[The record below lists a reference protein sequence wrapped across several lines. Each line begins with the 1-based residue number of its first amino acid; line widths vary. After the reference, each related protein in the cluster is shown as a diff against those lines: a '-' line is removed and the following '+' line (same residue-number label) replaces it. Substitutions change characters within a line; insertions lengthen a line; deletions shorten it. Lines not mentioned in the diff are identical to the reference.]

1 MGIAL
6 GIVVHMKKK
15 NQKEI
20 RLYEGVPLHTWLSS
34 LLFCG
39 ALVASLFFNGSK
51 FEFLAISQILLL
63 SVFLV
68 IILTSY
74 KRGIKISRTFLALS
88 VTLFWSW
95 LLLSSQFL
103 PNTPALIFID
113 FWWLGTLPMVFWLY
127 TLQPNAN
134 TFWKHACI
142 FILLLGTIL
151 SIVGIY
157 DFFVLREFPREPFLY
172 KNLLGAFLNII
183 ILIWTAKYL
192 IRSKNRDNELSAYHF
207 YVLASLFLLI
217 YTVVLINSRGILLS
231 LAVAFALLLSISYH
245 LATRKKPI
253 LIILAVIICASLLG
267 TISSKLYSQG
277 ADVTKRITTL
287 QQPYNAGKDRFI
299 IWEASFNLLKQSPW
313 LGAGLGTYSLRYPP
327 YRHPED
333 GNFGAYV
340 HNDYLQ
346 IWIEGGL
353 PALLFLVF
361 IMISASLAFLKSIS
375 GDYLSAG
382 VTNGAHPALDTIK
395 KGGDNRH
402 SRRGAQNKTEHPV
415 IAKPADKEE
424 KLALH
429 KVEITGL
436 FACLIAIALHSFFD
450 FNLYTVPT
458 MIMLGLV
465 LGRFHYMTTQ
475 NNPHIRQI
483 EIDSQKYLKP
493 YAFRAISV
501 IAVIMPMLYLA
512 GVGVAMHQYNRG
524 LYLVGMGEGDEA
536 LKCFRVAGSFWRSSD
551 APYFCQA
558 TVIKLK
564 LQQISK
570 GDFADRK
577 TEFERAETLLS
588 EAEKRN
594 PLRPEIYY
602 MRGLLYL
609 ENRDL
614 AGPSGTEKAA
624 ANFEKA
630 LKLNPLFYH
639 ARVAYASLL
648 GKAGKEQEALKV
660 LKDGLHYTYTLNA
673 DILPYLKM
681 SAKVLERFADYEN
694 LKGLPEKINSIEGK

>member
-1 MGIAL
+1 
-6 GIVVHMKKK
+6 MKKK

-20 RLYEGVPLHTWLSS
+20 CLDEGVPLHIWLSS

-103 PNTPALIFID
+103 PNTPASIFID

-127 TLQPNAN
+127 TLQSNAN

-142 FILLLGTIL
+142 FILLLGILL
-151 SIVGIY
+151 SIIGIY

-192 IRSKNRDNELSAYHF
+192 IRNNTRDTELSAYQF
-207 YVLASLFLLI
+207 CVPASLFLLI
-217 YTVVLINSRGILLS
+217 YTVVLINSRGVLLS
-231 LAVAFALLLSISYH
+231 LAVAFALLLSLSYH
-245 LATRKKPI
+245 LAVRKKPI
-253 LIILAVIICASLLG
+253 LIILAVIIGASLLG
-267 TISSKLYSQG
+267 TISSKLYTQG
-277 ADVTKRITTL
+277 ADVTKRMTTL

-299 IWEASFNLLKQSPW
+299 IWEASCNLLKQSPW
-313 LGAGLGTYSLRYPP
+313 LGTGLGTYSLQYPP
-327 YRHPED
+327 YRYPED
-333 GNFGAYV
+333 GNFGAYA

-353 PALLFLVF
+353 PALLFLGF
-361 IMISASLAFLKSIS
+361 IMISASLGFVKSIR
-375 GDYLSAG
+375 GHYLPAG
-382 VTNGAHPALDTIK
+382 VNDGANPAHDNIR
-395 KGGDNRH
+395 KGGDNRYI
-402 SRRGAQNKTEHPV
+402 RRGSQNKTGPPAL
-415 IAKPADKEE
+415 AKPEDKEE

-429 KVEITGL
+429 KLEIAGL
-436 FACLIAIALHSFFD
+436 FACLIATALHSFFD

-458 MIMLGLV
+458 MILLGLV

-475 NNPHIRQI
+475 NNPHARQI
-483 EIDSQKYLKP
+483 EIDIQKHLKP
-493 YAFRAISV
+493 YVFRVIS
-501 IAVIMPMLYLA
+501 ITAVIIPILYFI
-512 GVGVAMHQYNRG
+512 GVGVSTYQYNRG
-524 LYLVGMGEGDEA
+524 LYWVTMGSYDEA

-551 APYFCQA
+551 APYFSQA
-558 TVIKLK
+558 TVIKLN

-570 GDFADRK
+570 NDFVNRK
-577 TEFERAETLLS
+577 AEFERAEAFLS
-588 EAEKRN
+588 EAEKRS
-594 PLRPEIYY
+594 PLRPEIFH

-614 AGPSGTEKAA
+614 AGPNGMEKAA

-630 LKLNPLFYH
+630 LRLNPLFYH

-648 GKAGKEQEALKV
+648 GKAGREQEALKV
-660 LKDGLHYTYTLNA
+660 LKEGLHYTYTLNA
-673 DILPYLKM
+673 DILPYFKM

-694 LKGLPEKINSIEGK
+694 LKGLPEKIKSIE

>member
-1 MGIAL
+1 
-6 GIVVHMKKK
+6 MKKK

-20 RLYEGVPLHTWLSS
+20 RLDERVPLRAGLTS

-39 ALVASLFFNGSK
+39 ALVASFFFNGSE

-68 IILTSY
+68 IILSSY

-95 LLLSSQFL
+95 LALSSQFL
-103 PNTPALIFID
+103 TNTPVLTSIN

-142 FILLLGTIL
+142 FILLLGILL
-151 SIVGIY
+151 SIIGIY
-157 DFFVLREFPREPFLY
+157 DFFVLREFPLKPFLY
-172 KNLLGAFLNII
+172 KNLLAAFLDII

-192 IRSKNRDNELSAYHF
+192 TRSNTRDNELSAYQF
-207 YVLASLFLLI
+207 CVPASLFLLI
-217 YTVVLINSRGILLS
+217 YTVVLISSRGILLS

-245 LATRKKPI
+245 LAVRKKPI
-253 LIILAVIICASLLG
+253 LIILAVIIGASLLG

-277 ADVTKRITTL
+277 ADVIKRVATL
-287 QQPYNAGKDRFI
+287 QQPYNAGKSRFI
-299 IWEASFNLLKQSPW
+299 IWEASCNLLKQSPW
-313 LGAGLGTYSLRYPP
+313 LGTGLGTYSLRYPP
-327 YRHPED
+327 YRYPED
-333 GNFGAYV
+333 DNFGAYV

-361 IMISASLAFLKSIS
+361 IMISAALAFLKSIS
-375 GDYLSAG
+375 GNYLSAG
-382 VTNGAHPALDTIK
+382 VNDGAYPDHDTIK
-395 KGGDNRH
+395 KKGDN
-402 SRRGAQNKTEHPV
+402 SCIRGPQNKTGHPV
-415 IAKPADKEE
+415 LAKPANKEE

-436 FACLIAIALHSFFD
+436 FACLIATALHSFFD
-450 FNLYTVPT
+450 FNLYMVPT
-458 MIMLGLV
+458 MILLGLV
-465 LGRFHYMTTQ
+465 LGRFHHMTTQ
-475 NNPHIRQI
+475 NNPHVRQI
-483 EIDSQKYLKP
+483 EIDLQKYLKP
-493 YAFRAISV
+493 YAFRAISA
-501 IAVIMPMLYLA
+501 IAVIVPILYLV
-512 GVGVAMHQYNRG
+512 GVGAAMYQYNRG
-524 LYLVGMGEGDEA
+524 VYLVGMGANDEA
-536 LKCFRVAGSFWRSSD
+536 LKCFRVAGYFWRSSD
-551 APYFCQA
+551 APYYGQA
-558 TVIKLK
+558 TVIKLN

-570 GDFADRK
+570 DDFVVRK

-588 EAEKRN
+588 EAEKRS
-594 PLRPEIYY
+594 PLRPQIFH

-614 AGPSGTEKAA
+614 AGTNGMEKVA

-648 GKAGKEQEALKV
+648 GKAGKEKEALKV
-660 LKDGLHYTYTLNA
+660 LKDGLHYTYALNT
-673 DILPYLKM
+673 DILPYFQM
-681 SAKVLERFADYEN
+681 SAKVFERFADYEN
-694 LKGLPEKINSIEGK
+694 LKGLLEKIKSIEKNS

>member
-1 MGIAL
+1 
-6 GIVVHMKKK
+6 
-15 NQKEI
+15 
-20 RLYEGVPLHTWLSS
+20 LSS

-63 SVFLV
+63 LVFLV

-74 KRGIKISRTFLALS
+74 KRGIKISRTFLSLS

-103 PNTPALIFID
+103 PNTPAFIFID

-127 TLQPNAN
+127 ILQPNAN
-134 TFWKHACI
+134 TFWKHASI
-142 FILLLGTIL
+142 FILLLGILLSTI
-151 SIVGIY
+151 GIY

-192 IRSKNRDNELSAYHF
+192 IRSNNRDNELSAYQLC
-207 YVLASLFLLI
+207 VLASLFLLT

-231 LAVAFALLLSISYH
+231 LAVAFALLLSLSYH
-245 LATRKKPI
+245 LAVRRKPI
-253 LIILAVIICASLLG
+253 LIILAVIIGASLLG
-267 TISSKLYSQG
+267 TMSSKLYSQG
-277 ADVTKRITTL
+277 DDVTKRVATL
-287 QQPYNAGKDRFI
+287 QQPYNAGKSRFV
-299 IWEASFNLLKQSPW
+299 IWEASCNLLKQSPW

-333 GNFGAYV
+333 NNFGAYA

-353 PALLFLVF
+353 PALLFLVL
-361 IMISASLAFLKSIS
+361 IIISASIAFLKSIS
-375 GDYLSAG
+375 SNYLSA
-382 VTNGAHPALDTIK
+382 VVSNAAHPAHDIIK

-402 SRRGAQNKTEHPV
+402 TRRGSQNKTEHPV
-415 IAKPADKEE
+415 IAKMADKEE

-429 KVEITGL
+429 KLEITGL
-436 FACLIAIALHSFFD
+436 FACLIVTALHSFFD

-458 MIMLGLV
+458 MILLGLV

-475 NNPHIRQI
+475 NNPNVRQI
-483 EIDSQKYLKP
+483 GIDLQKYLKP
-493 YAFRAISV
+493 HAFRTISV
-501 IAVIMPMLYLA
+501 IAVTMPILYLA
-512 GVGVAMHQYNRG
+512 GVGVAKYQYNRG
-524 LYLVGMGEGDEA
+524 LYLVTRGSYEEA
-536 LKCFRVAGSFWRSSD
+536 LKCFGVAADFWRSYD
-551 APYFCQA
+551 APYYGQA
-558 TVIKLK
+558 TLIKLE
-564 LQQISK
+564 LQQVSK
-570 GDFADRK
+570 GDFAYRK
-577 TEFERAETLLS
+577 KELERAETFLS
-588 EAEKRN
+588 EAEKRS
-594 PLRPEIYY
+594 PLRPEIFH

-609 ENRDL
+609 ENQDL
-614 AGPSGTEKAA
+614 AGTDGIEKAA

-673 DILPYLKM
+673 DILPYFKM
-681 SAKVLERFADYEN
+681 SAKVMERFADYEN
-694 LKGLPEKINSIEGK
+694 LKGLLEKIKSIEKNS